1 MPWNQPKHQKWFWH
15 QFLMIKMPTGP
26 SLSKI
31 PLKIRVLKFSSLR
44 PLFRSAPLAKL
55 LSWLS
60 ESPNQL
66 TYFTIIFFFLSKL
79 SSSVKKLKKSQM
91 GRKLWLLEVT
101 VKNFLELVLFK
112 WCISQNFFSKIT
124 KLSWWVL
131 TKSKNMCWHKKS
143 AS

>member
-1 MPWNQPKHQKWFWH
+1 MGLISISNYKKVTWTKFEEN
-15 QFLMIKMPTGP
+15 P
-26 SLSKI
+26 SENKSFEIFISVTLI
-31 PLKIRVLKFSSLR
+31 
-44 PLFRSAPLAKL
+44 RSAPLAKL
-55 LSWLS
+55 LSRLS

-66 TYFTIIFFFLSKL
+66 TYFTIIIFFLSKL
-79 SSSVKKLKKSQM
+79 SFSVKKLKKSQM

-112 WCISQNFFSKIT
+112 WCISQIFFSKIT